1 MMEKDSNKVTI
12 QRRWIKRKNSG
23 KPERYFH
30 NKYSVQNMKS
40 QSNMSNM
47 QTAGTKN
54 RSTMDNIILINAIIK
69 NQRQGHKNTHLL
81 FADAEKCFDKLWVK
95 DWLIEMGEIAT
106 QNKQKSRNNHRYS
119 SGPN

>member
-1 MMEKDSNKVTI
+1 
-12 QRRWIKRKNSG
+12 
-23 KPERYFH
+23 
-30 NKYSVQNMKS
+30 
-40 QSNMSNM
+40 M

-69 NQRQGHKNTHLL
+69 KQRQGHKNTHLL